1 MMSVTRNL
9 LKQHITKSIALMN
22 AVGLQQTSVPWKD
35 IMRDEPLS
43 LDLLGIV
50 LYARRS

>member
-35 IMRDEPLS
+35 IMRDEPSS
-43 LDLLGIV
+43 LDPLGIA
-50 LYARRS
+50 LSAKKS